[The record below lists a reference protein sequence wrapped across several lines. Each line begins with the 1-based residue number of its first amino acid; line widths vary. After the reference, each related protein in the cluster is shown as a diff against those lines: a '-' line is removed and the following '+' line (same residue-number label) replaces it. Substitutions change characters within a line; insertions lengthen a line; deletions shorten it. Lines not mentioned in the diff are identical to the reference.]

1 MVWYCNSD
9 SGAEL
14 LNNNGVL
21 HTLLQYNTC
30 ILNEWIIYHRLTT
43 RSYLPTY
50 DVLKLLMM
58 YSNKQKMEEIC
69 VYFFIQLDFKLNE
82 NSSII
87 VQYDDGRA
95 HLKKVVR
102 E

>member
-1 MVWYCNSD
+1 
-9 SGAEL
+9 
-14 LNNNGVL
+14 
-21 HTLLQYNTC
+21 
-30 ILNEWIIYHRLTT
+30 
-43 RSYLPTY
+43 
-50 DVLKLLMM
+50 
-58 YSNKQKMEEIC
+58 MEEIC
-69 VYFFIQLDFKLNE
+69 VYFFIYLDFKLNE